1 VNEPPRRRRAD
12 EDLGKSGGGGLPLF
26 PLILVVIFAGLL
38 LGGVL
43 AHFLGGRSG
52 ASQKPAPAVAYTNA
66 PLPPPTPQ
74 RKPSTPQ
81 PRASAAATTKPTP
94 HASPAPTTRPSPKP
108 ARSAE
113 PSPTPSAK
121 TAAAKT
127 AAPKSSVSAAS
138 RAVVYIT
145 PAPMAR
151 KSPAA
156 APATARP
163 TAAPAAAAT
172 VAPNYV
178 SASAGDAVGIVRSY
192 LGAIARGDRA
202 TATSYLAHGLPS
214 EGFMDPTSRI
224 LSIRPEKSGNQQYKV
239 TADVQTSTGEYYI
252 TFRLEPGPGGLQITD
267 HFAIKTQ

>member
-1 VNEPPRRRRAD
+1 MSEPPRRRRVD

-26 PLILVVIFAGLL
+26 PLVLVVIFAGLL

-52 ASQKPAPAVAYTNA
+52 TSQKPAPAVAFTNA

-74 RKPSTPQ
+74 RPPSTPQ
-81 PRASAAATTKPTP
+81 PRASVAATAKPTP
-94 HASPAPTTRPSPKP
+94 RASRAPTAQPSPTP

-113 PSPTPSAK
+113 PSPVP
-121 TAAAKT
+121 TAATAKPKT
-127 AAPKSSVSAAS
+127 AAPKPSVSAVS

-145 PAPMAR
+145 PAPVAR

-156 APATARP
+156 APPSARP
-163 TAAPAAAAT
+163 TLAPAAAAT
-172 VAPNYV
+172 VASNYA
-178 SASAGDAVGIVRSY
+178 SASAADAAGIVRSY

-224 LSIRPEKSGNQQYKV
+224 LSIRPENSGNQQYKV
-239 TADVQTSTGEYYI
+239 TADVQTSTGEYFI
-252 TFRLEPGPGGLQITD
+252 TFRLQPGPGGLQITD